1 MESVDPAVLNKE
13 EPATVVEEKKDEEK
27 PVEEKPS
34 EEKKAEEKPTEEEIK
49 EESKVS
55 TSSTPVKMS
64 TQ

>member
-13 EPATVVEEKKDEEK
+13 EPATVAEEKNAEEK
-27 PVEEKPS
+27 PVEEN
-34 EEKKAEEKPTEEEIK
+34 KAEEKPTEEEMK

-64 TQ
+64 T